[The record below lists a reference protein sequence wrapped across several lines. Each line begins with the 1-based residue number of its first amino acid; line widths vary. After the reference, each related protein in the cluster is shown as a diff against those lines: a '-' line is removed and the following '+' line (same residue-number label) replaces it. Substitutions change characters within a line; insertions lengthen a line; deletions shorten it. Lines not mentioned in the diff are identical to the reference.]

1 MNIYNK
7 LKDSSNI
14 PHLFLFGMY
23 RSGTTV
29 IARSLAG
36 EKNIAFASDTIRP
49 FFNFYRTKLQKEIS
63 CSDVENS
70 LRPLGDYFNS
80 RKKYLSFLQK
90 SNFSETISKSELIE
104 IRSEVIKHSLVYS
117 PKFKDNLE
125 NFINKDSA
133 YYKDELK
140 FYLDLIFSSYGNEK
154 TSLIGLKEV
163 WSIEMALPILNMMG
177 DNAKILVILRDP
189 LDITASSLSGSPN
202 YSILSLARQWRKQ
215 IVFYNFL
222 KKNYPEKVELLNYEE
237 FCNEPTKSLKDV
249 IQKLVNTRDSF
260 FSFNLNP
267 IDDFGNIWIKNSSY
281 SNKSNSQKIDKKS
294 IGKFKNVLN
303 NDEIEW
309 IKYLTHMWSYRRY
322 NYSDHVPPKPKSPFP
337 KRNVS
342 NVAKWAKFDLLELE
356 GDKLEYNLKL
366 ETQRVNKIQALNDNS
381 ILETELLTEQI

>member
-1 MNIYNK
+1 
-7 LKDSSNI
+7 
-14 PHLFLFGMY
+14 
-23 RSGTTV
+23 
-29 IARSLAG
+29 
-36 EKNIAFASDTIRP
+36 
-49 FFNFYRTKLQKEIS
+49 
-63 CSDVENS
+63 
-70 LRPLGDYFNS
+70 
-80 RKKYLSFLQK
+80 
-90 SNFSETISKSELIE
+90 
-104 IRSEVIKHSLVYS
+104 
-117 PKFKDNLE
+117 
-125 NFINKDSA
+125 
-133 YYKDELK
+133 
-140 FYLDLIFSSYGNEK
+140 
-154 TSLIGLKEV
+154 
-163 WSIEMALPILNMMG
+163 MALPILNMMG

-322 NYSDHVPPKPKSPFP
+322 NYSDHVPPKPKAPSQ
-337 KRNVS
+337 KKCTMQQNG
-342 NVAKWAKFDLLELE
+342 L
-356 GDKLEYNLKL
+356 NLMY
-366 ETQRVNKIQALNDNS
+366 LN
-381 ILETELLTEQI
+381 